1 MKFNKLVTT
10 ALLGLGLVSQAGAAN
25 PNQVFV
31 TGSTAFRSQ
40 AFLGIRALFDGGNPQ
55 QAFRGGS
62 STTGNNAQYM
72 LFHGSIG
79 TVETYVTCFWSGSE
93 AGIASV
99 AQPNTHQV
107 FYLKTDGTVSFT
119 TNSSPPTSGETNSF
133 ATNSDIT
140 FADTSQSVSLTTTP
154 GLVPLG
160 TNGGII
166 GIVPF
171 VWAKNDNQSSQSNEW
186 VHITNIDDA
195 QARQMLAGPNPA
207 ALLTGNVSDTN
218 MNVYCVG
225 RNNGSGTRVNTL
237 AASRY
242 GIKVNVDQFNI
253 GGFPHSNGTSLGLAE
268 NADPNDGYDGGGD
281 VEKALGSPAAG
292 NAGSCNQTDPFTSGH
307 GWIAVGYLGMGDATT
322 LLGDGGVWLTYN
334 GVPEN
339 NQTVEEGQYNFWGHE
354 WVYGRVGISGF
365 PSTFGGNLA
374 NAVGGLI
381 GGSNPANSDTG
392 IQLRFMHADKPSDTG
407 DPFHF

>member
-62 STTGNNAQYM
+62 APSGNNAQYM

-79 TVETYVTCFWSGSE
+79 TVETYVSCFWSGSE
-93 AGIASV
+93 AGIGSV

-107 FYLKTDGTVSFT
+107 FYLKTDGTVAFT
-119 TNSSPPTSGETNSF
+119 TNSTPPTSGETNSF

-140 FADTSQSVSLTTTP
+140 FADTSQAVSLTPTP

-160 TNGGII
+160 TNAGII

-171 VWAKNDNQSSQSNEW
+171 TWAKNNNGSFASNEW
-186 VHITNIDDA
+186 VHLTNIDDA
-195 QARQMLAGPNPA
+195 QARQMLSGPNVA

-242 GIKVNVDQFNI
+242 GIKTPVDQFNI
-253 GGFPHSNGTSLGLAE
+253 GGFPHSDGSTLLLAE
-268 NADPNDGYDGGGD
+268 NVNPNDGYESGGD
-281 VEKALGSPAAG
+281 VANALKI
-292 NAGSCNQTDPFTSGH
+292 AGSCNQTDPIQGSNH
-307 GWIAVGYLGMGDATT
+307 GWIGIGYLGIGDATT
-322 LLGDGGVWLTYN
+322 LLGNGGVWLTCD

-354 WVYGRVGISGF
+354 WVYGRVGITGF